1 MRMTAKKLSF
11 FCQALVLAFCM
22 AGQPVLTDTVFAA
35 GASERPAGLS
45 RSFDIGPSDPAPA
58 PRQQRFSTPERP
70 APVAPRF
77 QPGPLSPPAPQSPRG
92 PLAPADYRPPSVDT
106 VGPAPAPVPDI
117 DESQTAAAAARKA
130 GNSSGGPQKIL
141 IFNTVAFRNSR
152 ALPDWESML
161 ERNRQSPIFRAGIK
175 FNKSTDWPKLR
186 AHCSGKHGLD
196 LLRAVNSFWNGF
208 RYVEDSRNWGK
219 PDYWACPAE
228 FLRKS
233 GDCEDY
239 AIVKYFTLKE
249 LGISVDRMRIVV
261 LKDTIRNLA
270 HAVLVV
276 FIGEEGFVLDN
287 LSNAV
292 LSHSR
297 LSNYSPQ
304 FSVNENGSL
313 RHVPVKKKK

>member
-1 MRMTAKKLSF
+1 MRMTAKKFLP
-11 FCQALVLAFCM
+11 FCQASILASCLIFLPPLAASVLA
-22 AGQPVLTDTVFAA
+22 D

-58 PRQQRFSTPERP
+58 PRPKFREPDRT
-70 APVAPRF
+70 APVAPSIRHG
-77 QPGPLSPPAPQSPRG
+77 Q
-92 PLAPADYRPPSVDT
+92 LAPADDRPPSVDT
-106 VGPAPAPVPDI
+106 VGPAPAPVPDV
-117 DESQTAAAAARKA
+117 DESQTAAAAASKA
-130 GNSSGGPQKIL
+130 GNRNDGPQKVL

-161 ERNRQSPIFRAGIK
+161 VRNRQSPIFQAGIK
-175 FNKSTDWPKLR
+175 FNKSTDWPKLK
-186 AHCSGKHGLD
+186 AHCSGKHGLE

-208 RYVEDSRNWGK
+208 RYIEDNRNWGK

-249 LGISVDRMRIVV
+249 LGVSVDRMRIVV

>member
-11 FCQALVLAFCM
+11 FCQIQILAFCL
-22 AGQPVLTDTVFAA
+22 AWQPLLAVSAFAE

-45 RSFDIGPSDPAPA
+45 RSFDIGPSDQAPA
-58 PRQQRFSTPERP
+58 RSQRFEQNK
-70 APVAPRF
+70 PV
-77 QPGPLSPPAPQSPRG
+77 
-92 PLAPADYRPPSVDT
+92 DDRPPSVDT
-106 VGPAPAPVPDI
+106 VGPAPAPVPNV
-117 DESQTAAAAARKA
+117 DETQTAIAAAQKA
-130 GNSSGGPQKIL
+130 GNSNDGPQKVL

-161 ERNRQSPIFRAGIK
+161 ERNRQSPIFRAGVK
-175 FNKSTDWPKLR
+175 FNKSTDWPKLK
-186 AHCSGKHGLD
+186 ALCSGKHGLE
-196 LLRAVNSFWNGF
+196 LLRAVNSFWNSF
-208 RYVEDSRNWGK
+208 RYIEDSRNWGK

-239 AIVKYFTLKE
+239 AIAKYFTLKE
-249 LGISVDRMRIVV
+249 LDVSVNRMRIVV

-297 LSNYSPQ
+297 LTNYSPQ